1 MATNA
6 TVDQLR
12 EIWETPQGDTQLKV
26 WLAIAI
32 ELVDDMLA
40 QSGYSAARMTH
51 IALNLAAH
59 FGSAIT
65 PSTSRERVG
74 RDYEM
79 ERTGKFGEL
88 LKSTVYGQTVLTLD
102 TSGILA
108 TAGQKR
114 LRIRL
119 VLPSG
124 DKNRSS

>member
-1 MATNA
+1 MAIIA

-12 EIWETPQGDTQLKV
+12 EIWETPQDDLQLKA
-26 WLAIAI
+26 WLEMAV
-32 ELVDDMLA
+32 ELVEERLA
-40 QSGYSAARMTH
+40 TAGLSPVRMKF

-74 RDYEM
+74 REYEM

-88 LKSTVYGQTVLTLD
+88 LKSTVYGQNVLTLD
-102 TSGILA
+102 TSGYMA
-108 TAGQKR
+108 STGQKR
-114 LRIRL
+114 LSVRL

-124 DKNRSS
+124 DTNRSS